1 MNDVVRARR
10 VDLLS
15 KTMYEYF
22 EYFKSNNKEKVVE
35 YFDWPVTFFTG
46 DDFSIIKDFPAIA
59 PDLK

>member
-1 MNDVVRARR
+1 MNDVERARR

-46 DDFSIIKDFPAIA
+46 DDFSIIKDGE
-59 PDLK
+59 